1 MKEYIFSII
10 ILSFSLLVAYL
21 ISFETILFFNYKL
34 VYVLWLLIF
43 TIHISVF
50 IPSYIYQT
58 EHYYDLTGGITF
70 ISSVVLLTTGRYLY
84 FGTIDY
90 ASLIVS
96 LLVSL
101 WTIRLSSFLF
111 LRVKRAGQDIRF
123 SEIKKDFKRFLLA
136 FILSGLWVFTCLLP
150 SIVVLTSSKSV
161 ELDIITISGI
171 IIWVFGFIFE
181 VVADKQ
187 KTEFNKKNKGRFIS
201 TGLWSL
207 TRHPNYFGEIT
218 LWVGMAVISLS
229 SLSGIEYVTAVVS
242 PLFIYLLL
250 RKAEGVPMLE
260 RIADERYGE
269 LSDYQEYKANTPVLM
284 MKIFK

>member
-21 ISFETILFFNYKL
+21 ISFDTILFFNYKL

-70 ISSVVLLTTGRYLY
+70 ISSVVLLIIGRYLY

-90 ASLIVS
+90 VSLIVS

-150 SIVVLTSSKSV
+150 SIVVLTSSKSI

-207 TRHPNYFGEIT
+207 TRHPNYFGEFT
-218 LWVGMAVISLS
+218 LWAGLAIISIPYLY
-229 SLSGIEYVTAVVS
+229 GINYIVLTS

-250 RKAEGVPMLE
+250 TKVSGVNLLE
-260 RIADERYGE
+260 EIGE
-269 LSDYQEYKANTPVLM
+269 KRWGSEKEYQDYKKNTPKFFPKFL
-284 MKIFK
+284 

>member
-21 ISFETILFFNYKL
+21 ISFDTILFFNYKL

-43 TIHISVF
+43 TIHISIF

-70 ISSVVLLTTGRYLY
+70 ISSVVLLTIGRYFY
-84 FGTIDY
+84 FETIDY
-90 ASLIVS
+90 VSLIVS

-111 LRVKRAGQDIRF
+111 LRVKRTGQDVRF

-150 SIVVLTSSKSV
+150 SIVVLTSSKSL

-187 KTEFNKKNKGRFIS
+187 KTEFNIKNKGRFIS

-207 TRHPNYFGEIT
+207 TRHPNYFGEFT
-218 LWVGMAVISLS
+218 LWAGLAIISIPYLN
-229 SLSGIEYVTAVVS
+229 GINYIVLTS

-250 RKAEGVPMLE
+250 TKVSGVNLLE
-260 RIADERYGE
+260 EIGE
-269 LSDYQEYKANTPVLM
+269 KRWGSEKEYQDYKKNTPKFFPKFL
-284 MKIFK
+284 

>member
-1 MKEYIFSII
+1 M
-10 ILSFSLLVAYL
+10 
-21 ISFETILFFNYKL
+21 
-34 VYVLWLLIF
+34 LWLLIF

-70 ISSVVLLTTGRYLY
+70 ISSVVLLSTGRYLY

-90 ASLIVS
+90 VSLIVS

-111 LRVKRAGQDIRF
+111 LRVKRTGQDVRF

-150 SIVVLTSSKSV
+150 SIVVLTSSKSI

-207 TRHPNYFGEIT
+207 TRHPNYFGEFT
-218 LWVGMAVISLS
+218 LWAGLAIISIPYLY
-229 SLSGIEYVTAVVS
+229 GINYIVLTS

-250 RKAEGVPMLE
+250 TKVSGVNLLE
-260 RIADERYGE
+260 EIGE
-269 LSDYQEYKANTPVLM
+269 KRWGSEKEYQDYKKNTPKFFPKFL
-284 MKIFK
+284 

>member
-21 ISFETILFFNYKL
+21 ISFDTILFFNYKL

-90 ASLIVS
+90 VSLIVS

-111 LRVKRAGQDIRF
+111 LRVKRTGQDVRF

-150 SIVVLTSSKSV
+150 SIVVLTSSKS
-161 ELDIITISGI
+161 IRT
-171 IIWVFGFIFE
+171 
-181 VVADKQ
+181 
-187 KTEFNKKNKGRFIS
+187 
-201 TGLWSL
+201 
-207 TRHPNYFGEIT
+207 
-218 LWVGMAVISLS
+218 
-229 SLSGIEYVTAVVS
+229 
-242 PLFIYLLL
+242 
-250 RKAEGVPMLE
+250 
-260 RIADERYGE
+260 
-269 LSDYQEYKANTPVLM
+269 
-284 MKIFK
+284 